1 MDGYRNGLSL
11 WLFFFLQSFIQG
23 LTTRYPEIYEEPSGD
38 ISQYQINFGTK
49 WRGYASVATIAED
62 NLLMFDKVLSKPLEE
77 CLLFLCYKADKAMV
91 EQLQHKEMMNK
102 HKVK

>member
-1 MDGYRNGLSL
+1 
-11 WLFFFLQSFIQG
+11 
-23 LTTRYPEIYEEPSGD
+23 
-38 ISQYQINFGTK
+38 
-49 WRGYASVATIAED
+49 
-62 NLLMFDKVLSKPLEE
+62 MFDKVLSKPLEE